1 MKAIKILALT
11 MAVTFTLTAFAACN
25 NSGNQ
30 GGDDVVVVS
39 SADNNGGNS
48 GNGGTEASQAS
59 EQAGEFDGWS
69 FVYNGV
75 NVNVGTDL
83 NEIESKLGTL
93 NKDYTELKATSCAGL
108 GQSRTLTFHSGS
120 FVINTNPDGTKDI
133 IANISLFDDTVT
145 TAEGIYIGSSLDDV
159 KAKYGEPDPETS
171 TATTLTYKKG
181 HSILVI
187 IVGDDKVSN
196 IVYNYAV

>member
-1 MKAIKILALT
+1 MRSIKIVACALALT
-11 MAVTFTLTAFAACN
+11 MAAAGFTACN
-25 NSGNQ
+25 NSGNP
-30 GGDDVVVVS
+30 GDDDVVVIS
-39 SADNNGGNS
+39 SEGNNNNNGGETNATQ
-48 GNGGTEASQAS
+48 GS
-59 EQAGEFDGWS
+59 EQAAEFDGWS
-69 FVYNGV
+69 FVYKGV

-83 NEIESKLGTL
+83 NLVEKNLGTL
-93 NKDYTELKATSCAGL
+93 NQDYTELKATSCAGL
-108 GQSRTLTFHSGS
+108 GLARTLTFNAGS
-120 FVINTNPDGTKDI
+120 FVINTNPDGDKDI
-133 IANISLFDDTVT
+133 ISNISLFDDTVT

-159 KAKYGEPDPETS
+159 KAAYGEPDPETS